1 MRDIAWGG
9 RRHVG
14 SYPHPGL
21 VSIDGVQLGGVKR
34 PRLLAIRIARELT
47 ETSGAVKNPG
57 VGSRALLNGERGD
70 EQAFRRGGVLH
81 QVLQGF
87 RYLMD

>member
-1 MRDIAWGG
+1 MIRTLSCDM
-9 RRHVG
+9 G
-14 SYPHPGL
+14 SCPYPGL

-47 ETSGAVKNPG
+47 EPSGAVKEPG
-57 VGSRALLNGERGD
+57 RRLMRFANGERRD
-70 EQAFRRGGVLH
+70 EQAVRRGVLLH
-81 QVLQGF
+81 QALQGF